1 MSKSL
6 TLNCGGTV
14 DISNHSKRNM
24 QYRAPI
30 HKIQHVFADTVYG
43 VISGSGLTGEL
54 VADTSND
61 DLIRVVSIDKKIGDY
76 NKEIKLG
83 DRFILTKQTNVRFNG
98 VFESVLTPAPFWV
111 IEGIQYYITIL
122 EKMQI
127 GGAHVK
133 QFFTANS
140 ELTNA
145 ELSEDGITLR
155 HNIVEPKQGDNT
167 FGGMPVEDFDKDF
180 VITIELQ
187 TDLRQNGVYE
197 INTTNDF
204 HGTYREFRKLPYA
217 EYDGEHR
224 QPNKYN
230 TTWCGINV
238 LTDNGEYWYGQ
249 SLHSEDYT
257 ADSNGELVMNVDWKR
272 GSDASMVL
280 IHQNYPNMFNEIITL
295 IHRFESLDGDLA
307 YTADRN
313 TISVKGDY
321 SGHIGKSQLNDGEI
335 AIVKDTIQL
344 PPGSDGFYTV
354 KITNDG
360 FELNRLLGEFVET
373 NILNLSLFVP
383 FYFGETFLGN
393 QNYLMSSTEAYIYKE
408 TRLPPYLDSTRFPNF
423 YIRNPISNF
432 SPPIKSGVIDL
443 NQHIVANQFKLTHTI
458 FQASHGVDIS
468 LINNLA
474 EKGLCVRMDE
484 LLQNQGYSSAGILNE
499 KRLAANITIMVE
511 ADKRTSMNTRDN
523 FHYDSVGINNTINYE
538 FVYRDGSPIS
548 DEDALAV
555 GRITLH
561 FNYDGFS
568 ILN

>member
-14 DISNHSKRNM
+14 DISNHLKRNM

-43 VISGSGLTGEL
+43 VLDSTGLVGEL
-54 VADTSND
+54 EGWSGFND
-61 DLIRVVSIDKKIGDY
+61 NFLYFHTTDKNQCGDY
-76 NKEIKLG
+76 SKEIRIG
-83 DRFILTKQTNVRFNG
+83 ERFIFTKQTQVRWNG
-98 VFESVLTPAPFWV
+98 VFEAFMNFSPYWQWEDTKGVEYFRM
-111 IEGIQYYITIL
+111 GFR
-122 EKMQI
+122 KMCI
-127 GGAHVK
+127 GGYHMK
-133 QFFTANS
+133 QFFTANA

-145 ELSEDGITLR
+145 VLSEDGLTLW
-155 HNIVEPKQGDNT
+155 HNTVEPKQGDDT
-167 FGGMPVEDFDKDF
+167 FGGMKIEDFNKDF
-180 VITIELQ
+180 VVTIEMQ
-187 TDLRQNGVYE
+187 TDVRENGVYE
-197 INTTNDF
+197 INTTDDF

-238 LTDNGEYWYGQ
+238 LTDNGENWYGQ

-257 ADSNGELVMNVDWKR
+257 ADSNGEFVMNVDWKR

-321 SGHIGKSQLNDGEI
+321 SGRIGPAELIDGEI
-335 AIVKDTIQL
+335 AIVRDTIQL

-373 NILNLSLFVP
+373 NILNLSLVLP
-383 FYFGETFLGN
+383 FYFGETFIGN
-393 QNYLMSSTEAYIYKE
+393 GNYLMSSTEDYIYKE
-408 TRLPPYLDSTRFPNF
+408 TRLPPYLVSTRFPNF

-458 FQASHGVDIS
+458 FQASFGCDMY

-474 EKGLCVRMDE
+474 EKGLCVRMD
-484 LLQNQGYSSAGILNE
+484 
-499 KRLAANITIMVE
+499 
-511 ADKRTSMNTRDN
+511 
-523 FHYDSVGINNTINYE
+523 
-538 FVYRDGSPIS
+538 
-548 DEDALAV
+548 
-555 GRITLH
+555 
-561 FNYDGFS
+561 
-568 ILN
+568 